1 MFSIGHD
8 ATQAAFAVGFP
19 PLLHSLLFWIFA
31 SLVVHVCQRL
41 VEHTAF
47 SIDPSSRRVSAS
59 HAAVCIG
66 CVVWALDVV
75 GMLMYAELSHH
86 VLELVPALSGLV
98 IMALSARLTIP
109 TLSTSTSKARIVLA
123 GAGLSLGM
131 LAAHFAISEG
141 YVSSYSR
148 VNGLAIVL
156 ALVTAIGIA
165 SFTSIRHRA
174 AKMKALT
181 RVYIPQTWQD
191 KLLCGAAILV
201 LHWLLVNT
209 FPLEWPDSAAPT
221 DGVALLVIVLLFGI
235 AIATEQLSNMRF
247 DQARQQLL
255 RRGLSLMRTSNYEV
269 RQPEGDIQLSLI
281 ADHLPVLLQPQQLA
295 LHFQPIADVL
305 GGDVQYEALLRVRS
319 DILGAIHPE
328 AFLLVCE
335 LQGKTPL
342 VDRLILCNAMDCAG
356 QWRAQGMADAKF
368 SVNVAPATLLDEGFA
383 PWLQAGLTQRALP
396 GSALK
401 LELTEH
407 ALIASGPRMVES
419 IERLRSIGVGVL
431 MDDFGAGYSSLG
443 MLADLPIAGI
453 KCDRLFVR
461 RLAQDPR
468 RQSLLRHMAA
478 LAQEFGLSVVVEGV
492 ETPAELRAVVASGIA
507 TIQGYVF
514 CKPMPAAEVP
524 LWHQLQQPQRLAAL
538 REHLGATG
546 LAGRAHSPPSPSP
559 WPPQQPR
566 ETTP

>member
-8 ATQAAFAVGFP
+8 ATQAFAVGFP

-47 SIDPSSRRVSAS
+47 SIDPSSRRISAS

-66 CVVWALDVV
+66 CIVWALDVV
-75 GMLMYAELSHH
+75 GMLMYGELARHA
-86 VLELVPALSGLV
+86 LGLAPALAGLV
-98 IMALSARLTIP
+98 IMALCARLTVP
-109 TLSTSTSKARIVLA
+109 TLSTSTSKGRIVLA
-123 GAGLSLGM
+123 GACLSLGM
-131 LAAHFAISEG
+131 LAAHFTMSEG

-148 VNGLAIVL
+148 VNGLAIAL
-156 ALVTAIGIA
+156 AVATAIGIA
-165 SFTSIRHRA
+165 AYTSIRHRA

-181 RVYIPQTWQD
+181 RIYIPQLWQD

-209 FPLEWPDSAAPT
+209 FPIQWPDHAERS
-221 DGVALLVIVLLFGI
+221 GGLGLLVIVLLFGM

-255 RRGLSLMRTSNYEV
+255 RRGLSLMRTTHHEV

-281 ADHLPVLLQPQQLA
+281 ADHLPSLLQPDQLA
-295 LHFQPIADVL
+295 LHFQPIADVHS
-305 GGDVQYEALLRVRS
+305 GEVQYEALLRVRS
-319 DILGAIHPE
+319 DLLGALHPE

-342 VDRLILCNAMDCAG
+342 VDRLILANAMDCASR
-356 QWRAQGMADAKF
+356 WRSQGMANPQF
-368 SVNVAPATLLDEGFA
+368 SVNVAPATLLEEGFA
-383 PWLQAGLTQRALP
+383 SWLQAGLARHALP

-407 ALIASGPRMVES
+407 ALIASGPGMLES
-419 IERLRSIGVGVL
+419 IRRLQAIGVGVL

-461 RLAQDPR
+461 QLAHDLR
-468 RQSLLRHMAA
+468 RQSLLRHVGT
-478 LAQEFGLSVVVEGV
+478 LAGEFGLSVVVEGV
-492 ETPAELRAVVASGIA
+492 ETADELQTVVASGISA
-507 TIQGYVF
+507 IQGYLF

-524 LWHQLQQPQRLAAL
+524 QWNHVQWPQRLQAL
-538 REHLGATG
+538 RSHLGVAQDAAPM
-546 LAGRAHSPPSPSP
+546 LPAPAP
-559 WPPQQPR
+559 WMQPR
-566 ETTP
+566 EAGR